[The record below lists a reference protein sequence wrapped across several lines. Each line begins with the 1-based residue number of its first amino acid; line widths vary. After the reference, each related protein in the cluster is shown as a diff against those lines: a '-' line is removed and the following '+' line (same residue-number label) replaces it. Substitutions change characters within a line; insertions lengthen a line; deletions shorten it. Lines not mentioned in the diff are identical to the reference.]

1 MSTAGLKKTKL
12 AMVDL
17 DGTLVFTLEA
27 NALAYARALAEYG
40 FTLTREDYA
49 AHCDGRAY
57 RDFLPEIMGAD
68 NPDIEA
74 VNDRK
79 IALYGECLTAARLN
93 LPLLDILR
101 GLRAEYL
108 LALVTTA
115 SRKNVEN
122 VLNRV
127 VLADFFDI
135 VVTQEDVRRAKPDP
149 ACYNDLIE
157 RLGIARE
164 NCLIFED
171 SASGVKA
178 ALRSGCQTLVVKEGA

>member
-27 NALAYARALAEYG
+27 NALAYRRALEEYG

-49 AHCDGRAY
+49 ARCDGRAY
-57 RDFLPEIMGAD
+57 RDFLPEIMGEG
-68 NPDIEA
+68 NPNIEA
-74 VNDRK
+74 VHDRK

-101 GLRAEYL
+101 GLRAEYI

-122 VLNRV
+122 VLQRFA
-127 VLADFFDI
+127 LADFFDV

-149 ACYNDLIE
+149 ACYNDLIA

-171 SASGVKA
+171 SASGVAA
-178 ALRSGCQTLVVKEGA
+178 ALASGCQTLVVKEGV